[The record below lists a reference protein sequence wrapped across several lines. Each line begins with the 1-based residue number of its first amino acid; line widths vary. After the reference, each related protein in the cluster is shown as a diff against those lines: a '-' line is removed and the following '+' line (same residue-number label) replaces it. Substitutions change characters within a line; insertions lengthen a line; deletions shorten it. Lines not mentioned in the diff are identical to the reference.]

1 MNEIRLELNLESEI
15 RLDLILYW
23 DIFPCCSLST
33 LVASL
38 GSAQDPLVAP
48 LARIRASGSWGT
60 MPRHHYYV
68 PGSEPQSGYVSML
81 ARWARVPL
89 GMPQDAHRRVGSWE
103 SSHLAIFDAG
113 GRPNHGHL
121 LPFMASNMANERR
134 SGRPGGNADP
144 HRIPRVVLCRPTARV
159 ARGGHKGP

>member
-1 MNEIRLELNLESEI
+1 MNEIRLELTLESEV

-33 LVASL
+33 LVTSL

-48 LARIRASGSWGT
+48 WARIRASGSWGT

-89 GMPQDAHRRVGSWE
+89 GMPQDAHRRVGPWE
-103 SSHLAIFDAG
+103 SSQLAILDAG
-113 GRPNHGHL
+113 
-121 LPFMASNMANERR
+121 
-134 SGRPGGNADP
+134 
-144 HRIPRVVLCRPTARV
+144 
-159 ARGGHKGP
+159 

>member
-23 DIFPCCSLST
+23 DIFPCCSLWT

-38 GSAQDPLVAP
+38 GSEQDPLVAP

-68 PGSEPQSGYVSML
+68 PGSEPQS
-81 ARWARVPL
+81 L

-144 HRIPRVVLCRPTARV
+144 QRIPMVVLCQPTARV